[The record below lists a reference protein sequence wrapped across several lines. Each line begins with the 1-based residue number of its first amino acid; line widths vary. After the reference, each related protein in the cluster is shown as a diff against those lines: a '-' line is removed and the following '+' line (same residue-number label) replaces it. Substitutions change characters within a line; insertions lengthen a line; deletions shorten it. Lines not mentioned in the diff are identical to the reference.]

1 MADEQALIVV
11 QTTVDSEQAAEKL
24 AEALLDQ
31 RLAAC
36 VQIGAPVT
44 SLYRWKGKLER
55 AKEWP
60 LLIKTLA
67 SRHAQLER
75 ALARLHPY
83 EVPEHLVFNVDH
95 ASPDYARWVVQ
106 ETLCD

>member
-11 QTTVDSEQAAEKL
+11 LTTVDSEQAAEQL
-24 AEALLDQ
+24 AQTLLEQ
-31 RLAAC
+31 QLAAC

-44 SLYRWKGKLER
+44 SLYRWEGKLER

-60 LLIKTLA
+60 LLIKTRA
-67 SRHAQLER
+67 SRHAQLEQV
-75 ALARLHPY
+75 LAGLHPY

-106 ETLCD
+106 ETL